1 MPTRLAPTSV
11 RVLTAALAFG
21 VVVALPQIASAQADP
36 TAQAAAQIV
45 PAAPGPAAP
54 VAQAETAV
62 RSPQQFAQQ
71 FFATVRANF
80 AQWDLNHDGTLTR
93 EEIELVMQNPRVVG
107 DAAAALAALKL
118 GSTKSNELANTRSFV
133 AADIDA
139 MERQVAAGQK
149 LDPNFVLYF
158 AAGLKK
164 LAQQPRQLFIE
175 GIPRMTAIR
184 QDFTSDCYFLSAA
197 GAVAQAN
204 PQAIVRL
211 IARNRDGSFT
221 VSFPN
226 QQPLRVPPPTDAE
239 IATYTISKDGIWLGV
254 LQKAFATI
262 RIRMEPSQPATRQPM
277 DSVGFRTGSTRV
289 MELLTGHP
297 SRAILLPTET
307 HQAVDDRL
315 IAQTRSE
322 LTAAF
327 RERRAVT
334 ASNTHHAY
342 AVVAYDAEADL
353 VTVHNPYDRGGVE
366 TWLEGDK
373 VQRTE
378 EGFFM
383 IPTARF
389 VASFSNVRFEVNNGR
404 IGS

>member
-1 MPTRLAPTSV
+1 MPTRLAPVCV
-11 RVLTAALAFG
+11 RVLAATLAFG
-21 VVVALPQIASAQADP
+21 AVVAMPQIASAQADP
-36 TAQAAAQIV
+36 TAQAAAQAV
-45 PAAPGPAAP
+45 PAAPARPAQLTDAG
-54 VAQAETAV
+54 A
-62 RSPQQFAQQ
+62 RSPQQQFAQQ
-71 FFATVRANF
+71 FFATVHANF
-80 AQWDLNHDGTLTR
+80 AKWDLNHDGSLSR
-93 EEIELVMQNPRVVG
+93 EEIELVMQNPRVTG

-133 AADIDA
+133 PADIDA
-139 MERQVAAGQK
+139 MERQLAAGQK
-149 LDPNFVLYF
+149 LDPNFVMYF

-197 GAVAQAN
+197 GAVAQSN

-211 IARNRDGSFT
+211 IARNRDGSYT
-221 VSFPN
+221 VSFPG
-226 QQPLRVPPPTDAE
+226 QQPLRVPAPTDAE

-254 LQKAFATI
+254 LQKAFALI
-262 RIRMEPSQPATRQPM
+262 RIRMEPNQPTTRHPM

-297 SRAILLPTET
+297 SRAILLPTAT
-307 HQAVDDRL
+307 QKPADDRL

-327 RERRAVT
+327 REHRAVT

-366 TWLEGDK
+366 SWIEGDK

-404 IGS
+404 VGS